1 MLEHDERPIV
11 WRVETAERLVEEASA
26 TDQEIARLLAEDSVD
41 SEALANARDQILYLR
56 MEARALGVV
65 ETEEIAQLLTDL

>member
-1 MLEHDERPIV
+1 
-11 WRVETAERLVEEASA
+11 LVEEASA
-26 TDQEIARLLAEDSVD
+26 TDQEIARLLAEDPVD